1 MTRLRIAV
9 LMGGPSPER
18 DVSMS
23 TGGEIVAALDP
34 RQYDVLPVE
43 ITKEGHWLPRP
54 DLLKLTDGNA
64 VTRDPPRSRR
74 ALGVER
80 GSAART
86 DMALSGPGSRIPDPV
101 GSGPLAMDQ
110 AVARDHVDV
119 AFIAM
124 HGPYGEDGTV
134 QGLLEL
140 LGVPYTG
147 SSVLASA
154 LAMDKL
160 RSRQLFEW
168 HRIPVP
174 GYLSVTASVW
184 RDRGH
189 VHRQVAQALGY
200 PCVVK
205 PNAAGSSIGVSLVR
219 EPTALDPSV
228 EAAFAYGPI
237 VLIEEYVSGTEIT
250 CGILDDPTTGDSVAL
265 PLIEVVPHAEFYNY
279 QAKYAAGGSEH
290 IIPARVSAQVAQAA
304 GALALRAHQALGCE
318 GMSRVDM
325 IARGNDLVVL
335 EVNTIP
341 GMTATSLLPDAAKAT
356 GIEFPQL
363 LDRIIRSALRRSDER
378 KPGNLKSADH

>member
-18 DVSMS
+18 DVSMA
-23 TGGEIVAALDP
+23 TGQEIVAALDP
-34 RQYDVLPVE
+34 RQYDILPVE

-54 DLLKLTDGNA
+54 DLTPLTTGNA
-64 VTRDPPRSRR
+64 APRQRGN
-74 ALGVER
+74 ATTIER
-80 GSAART
+80 VVSH
-86 DMALSGPGSRIPDPV
+86 GSRLPV
-101 GSGPLAMDQ
+101 PVSFEQ

-140 LGVPYTG
+140 LGIPYTG
-147 SSVLASA
+147 SNVLASA

-174 GYLSVTASVW
+174 GYLSVTAPVW
-184 RDRGH
+184 RDRDR
-189 VHRQVAQALGY
+189 VHRQVAQELGY

-219 EPTALDPSV
+219 EPATLDPAV
-228 EAAFAYGPI
+228 EAAFAYGPM

-250 CGILDDPTTGDSVAL
+250 CGIIDDPITGDPIAL
-265 PLIEVVPHAEFYNY
+265 PLIEVVPNAEFYNY
-279 QAKYAAGGSEH
+279 QAKYATGGSEH
-290 IIPARVSAQVAQAA
+290 IVPARVSAQVAQQAA
-304 GALALRAHQALGCE
+304 ALAVRAHQALGCE

-325 IARGNDLVVL
+325 ITRGVDIVVL

-341 GMTATSLLPDAAKAT
+341 GMTATSLLPDAAKAA
-356 GIEFPQL
+356 GIKFPEL
-363 LDRIIRSALRRSDER
+363 LDRIIRSALRRSR
-378 KPGNLKSADH
+378 QQSTQSPRSPQSSQSSRST

>member
-1 MTRLRIAV
+1 MTR
-9 LMGGPSPER
+9 
-18 DVSMS
+18 
-23 TGGEIVAALDP
+23 
-34 RQYDVLPVE
+34 
-43 ITKEGHWLPRP
+43 
-54 DLLKLTDGNA
+54 
-64 VTRDPPRSRR
+64 
-74 ALGVER
+74 
-80 GSAART
+80 
-86 DMALSGPGSRIPDPV
+86 
-101 GSGPLAMDQ
+101 
-110 AVARDHVDV
+110 DHLDV

-168 HRIPVP
+168 HRILVP

-219 EPTALDPSV
+219 EATALDPSV
-228 EAAFAYGPI
+228 EAAFVYGPI

-304 GALALRAHQALGCE
+304 GALALRGSAAVGCGGVVREDVVARGDGIYGLG
-318 GMSRVDM
+318 GYHNSRV
-325 IARGNDLVVL
+325 N
-335 EVNTIP
+335 
-341 GMTATSLLPDAAKAT
+341 
-356 GIEFPQL
+356 
-363 LDRIIRSALRRSDER
+363 
-378 KPGNLKSADH
+378 

>member
-43 ITKEGHWLPRP
+43 ITKEGYWLPRP

-86 DMALSGPGSRIPDPV
+86 DMALSGPGSR
-101 GSGPLAMDQ
+101 
-110 AVARDHVDV
+110 
-119 AFIAM
+119 
-124 HGPYGEDGTV
+124 
-134 QGLLEL
+134 LLEL

>member
-1 MTRLRIAV
+1 MTRLRVAV

-23 TGGEIVAALDP
+23 TGREIVAALDP
-34 RQYDVLPVE
+34 LQYDVLPVE

-54 DLLKLTDGNA
+54 DLLKLTAGTGDQGPG
-64 VTRDPPRSRR
+64 TRPK
-74 ALGVER
+74 L
-80 GSAART
+80 SAANPVPRT
-86 DMALSGPGSRIPDPV
+86 SNPVPRTSDPGSRIPDPV
-101 GSGPLAMDQ
+101 GSGPLAIDQ
-110 AVARDHVDV
+110 AVARDQVDV
-119 AFIAM
+119 VFIAM

-147 SSVLASA
+147 SGVLASA

-228 EAAFAYGPI
+228 EAAFAYGPV
-237 VLIEEYVSGTEIT
+237 VLI
-250 CGILDDPTTGDSVAL
+250 
-265 PLIEVVPHAEFYNY
+265 
-279 QAKYAAGGSEH
+279 
-290 IIPARVSAQVAQAA
+290 
-304 GALALRAHQALGCE
+304 
-318 GMSRVDM
+318 
-325 IARGNDLVVL
+325 
-335 EVNTIP
+335 
-341 GMTATSLLPDAAKAT
+341 DAAKAN
-356 GIEFPQL
+356 GIELPEQ
-363 LDRIIRSALRRSDER
+363 LDRINRSAISRGEER
-378 KPGNLKSADH
+378 KRR

>member
-23 TGGEIVAALDP
+23 TGREIVAALDP
-34 RQYDVLPVE
+34 LRYDVLPVE

-54 DLLKLTDGNA
+54 DLLKLTAGTGDQGPG
-64 VTRDPPRSRR
+64 TRPK
-74 ALGVER
+74 L
-80 GSAART
+80 SAANPVPRT
-86 DMALSGPGSRIPDPV
+86 SNPVPRTSDPGSRIPDPV
-101 GSGPLAMDQ
+101 GSGPLAIDQ
-110 AVARDHVDV
+110 AVARDQVDV
-119 AFIAM
+119 VFIAM

-147 SSVLASA
+147 SGVLASA

-219 EPTALDPSV
+219 EPTVLDPSV
-228 EAAFAYGPI
+228 EAAFAYGPV

-250 CGILDDPTTGDSVAL
+250 CGIIDDPTTGDSVAL

-290 IIPARVSAQVAQAA
+290 IIPARVSARVAQEA
-304 GALALRAHQALGCE
+304 GALALRVHQALGCE

-325 IARGNDLVVL
+325 IARGDDIVVL

-356 GIEFPQL
+356 GIEFPEL
-363 LDRIIRSALRRSDER
+363 LDRIIRSALRRGEER
-378 KPGNLKSADH
+378 KRR